1 MAEGGGLSDLDTFEA
16 ILASLRV
23 PPATALVA
31 VQQLRSFLQKGN
43 DLVHITSATLLEWG
57 IGDTDVQCIIL
68 KRLQASTHSSGGCGS
83 RSSGSSPLSFNSRQ
97 QLSSLREGPG
107 CCSPP
112 ASSMSHQEHCQH
124 QQLQHHAPLSAVQR
138 LRRCLKKTSAS
149 LGYTAGGSPSSATC
163 CCDKRGNVPCMKP
176 RSRILPNKWGSHL
189 RISFST
195 DSSAAS
201 TPTATCAQS
210 PDSGSPCTRADG
222 EPVIRGQGLERKAFS
237 VDDVLVPGRGGGW
250 ASTVRR
256 GRVRPGKWKLGN
268 RIARG
273 SFGVVYMGLNEV
285 TGELMAVKV
294 LSLHGSERDMR
305 ELHRE
310 MALMRQFSH
319 PNIVSYLGAEIRE
332 EDGQLCI
339 FQEWVPGGSVSSLL
353 RRFGPFSEDMTR
365 RYTRQALRGLTYLHQ
380 HQVVHRDIKGSNILV
395 DDRGTVKLAD
405 FGASICVSDPAD
417 AGGGALKGTPYFM
430 TPEVLQ

>member
-1 MAEGGGLSDLDTFEA
+1 
-16 ILASLRV
+16 
-23 PPATALVA
+23 
-31 VQQLRSFLQKGN
+31 
-43 DLVHITSATLLEWG
+43 
-57 IGDTDVQCIIL
+57 
-68 KRLQASTHSSGGCGS
+68 
-83 RSSGSSPLSFNSRQ
+83 
-97 QLSSLREGPG
+97 
-107 CCSPP
+107 
-112 ASSMSHQEHCQH
+112 
-124 QQLQHHAPLSAVQR
+124 
-138 LRRCLKKTSAS
+138 
-149 LGYTAGGSPSSATC
+149 
-163 CCDKRGNVPCMKP
+163 MKP

-430 TPEVLQ
+430 APEVLQRKPHGPLVDIWSFGGAILQMVTGEPPWYSAGVSTPYALLQTMLERKGQPPPLPANLSPSLAAMLRRCFSWDPALRPSAAQLELDAFLQE